1 MKKTLC
7 LHDRLVNNFS
17 VQDQYLASSLLQP
30 AWQSECV
37 NPSLKKHQHKEEKN
51 ISLAK
56 TALPMKAAVKR
67 EFPVTDILPHK
78 MNRFSNYI
86 IWYLSKT
93 PSQNKA
99 HHMLYLKI
107 V

>member
-1 MKKTLC
+1 MCESIIEK
-7 LHDRLVNNFS
+7 
-17 VQDQYLASSLLQP
+17 AP
-30 AWQSECV
+30 AQG
-37 NPSLKKHQHKEEKN
+37 KKN

-78 MNRFSNYI
+78 INRFSDYI